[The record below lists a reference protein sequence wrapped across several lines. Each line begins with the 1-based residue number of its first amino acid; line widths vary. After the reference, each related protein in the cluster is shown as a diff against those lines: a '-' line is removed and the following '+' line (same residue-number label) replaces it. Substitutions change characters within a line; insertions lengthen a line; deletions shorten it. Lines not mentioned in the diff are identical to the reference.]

1 MARVFDTSKER
12 GRIRENAIKNK
23 TESISKKVNYIPSI
37 MCFNGSTSSDGPIL
51 EFLSPCNGF
60 ISNITFR
67 GGDLVSADI
76 LVRII
81 RSDGSVFMNQF
92 KVDQLPA
99 LEDGSLSVARNDMI
113 DVSIVNQEEGI
124 EDQDVS
130 VSFIFNIK
138 Q

>member
-12 GRIRENAIKNK
+12 GRIREDAIKNK
-23 TESISKKVNYIPSI
+23 TEGMAKKVSYIPSI
-37 MCFNGSTSSDGPIL
+37 MCFNGSTGSDGPI
-51 EFLSPCNGF
+51 FRFQSPCNGF

-67 GGDLVSADI
+67 GGDLVSANI

-81 RSDGSVFMNQF
+81 RSDGSIFMNQF
-92 KVDQLPA
+92 KVEQLPELA
-99 LEDGSLSVARNDMI
+99 DGSLSVSRNDMI
-113 DVSIVNQEEGI
+113 NVSIVEQEEGI
-124 EDQDVS
+124 EDQDIS